1 MDVPTG
7 LLTEYAEIIHV
18 LFQLVCVLS
27 VIAYLLSR
35 TPTFRDVV
43 AGKLTWKHQAFLVLV
58 FGALSIYGTWGT
70 IEIMGAPVNVR
81 DLGPMVAGLLGGPVA
96 GLGAGLVGALYRSGM
111 GGFTVVPCCLATVIA
126 GLLGGLLW
134 LSSGR
139 KFIGVGMAVLFA
151 GGMEVLHN
159 GLVLSMAE
167 PRSMAESLVAQIGIP
182 MVLANAGGMF
192 IFAFIISNL
201 AAEQKTKGERDTY
214 HAELERKNAELA
226 VARQIQ
232 ESFLPESIPPIEG
245 FDLAARS
252 IPAKEVGGDFYD
264 VIVRGPGEPFGL
276 IIADVS
282 GKGVPAALFMALSRT
297 VTRANAMWHRS
308 PLQCISDANRM
319 ISADARYGMFVTL
332 CYGVVDPASRT
343 VRYVNAGHNPPL
355 LVRADG
361 TRADLGITGPALGA
375 IGDAEYTDAH
385 VTLSPGDILVF
396 YTDGVTEAVN
406 AQDEEF
412 GAGRLADVVVAS
424 RERTARDILDAVM
437 ESIARHARGMPQFDD
452 ITLLVLKVGLP

>member
-1 MDVPTG
+1 MDIPTA
-7 LLTEYAEIIHV
+7 LLTDYAKIIHV

-35 TPTFRDVV
+35 TPTFRDIVS
-43 AGKLTWKHQAFLVLV
+43 GKLTWKHQAFLVLV
-58 FGALSIYGTWGT
+58 FGALSIYGTWGS

-81 DLGPMVAGLLGGPVA
+81 DLGPMVAGLLAGPVA
-96 GLGAGLVGALYRSGM
+96 GMGAGLVGALYRSGM

-126 GLLGGLLW
+126 GLFGGLLW

-139 KFIGVGMAVLFA
+139 KFIGMGKAVLFA
-151 GGMEVLHN
+151 GGMELLHN
-159 GLVLSMAE
+159 GLVLVMAQ
-167 PRSMAESLVAQIGIP
+167 PRSMAESLVAQICIP

-201 AAEQKTKGERDTY
+201 AAEQKTKGERDTF
-214 HAELERKNAELA
+214 HDELERKNAELA

-232 ESFLPESIPPIEG
+232 ESFLPESIPRIGG

-264 VIVRGPGEPFGL
+264 VIVRGPGEPFGI

-297 VTRANAMWHRS
+297 VTRANAMWHRA
-308 PLQCISDANRM
+308 PLPCIRDANRM

-332 CYGVVDPASRT
+332 CYGVVDPGSRA
-343 VRYVNAGHNPPL
+343 VEYVNAGHNPPL
-355 LVRADG
+355 LARADG
-361 TRADLGITGPALGA
+361 TLSDLGTTGPALGV
-375 IGDAEYTDAH
+375 IGEAEYTDARES
-385 VTLSPGDILVF
+385 LSPGDVLIF

-406 AQDEEF
+406 TKDEEF
-412 GAGRLADVVVAS
+412 GVGRLADVVVSS
-424 RERTARDILDAVM
+424 RERTARDILDAIT
-437 ESIARHARGMPQFDD
+437 ESVALHTRGMPQFDD
-452 ITLLVLKVGLP
+452 ITLLVLKVG